1 MMDPNFIEF
10 LIPILVSLFC
20 GFIIGIERTR
30 VSAQYGARD
39 HIFFSIISTTII
51 ILYDKFLQ
59 DLGFYIIIIIFGG
72 MIVFLLI
79 GTFYRLFRTDDPGY
93 TTTLSMLLAM
103 VVGIVSYY
111 NSFLAITISVI
122 FLIILSTKKQFY
134 KIQKL
139 KDIEWTGTVEFLA
152 IMILTFI
159 LFPQDLIIYD
169 IQIVTIVYVFL
180 TILAIKYFS
189 YFLLKSSSEE
199 NLYILAILGGF
210 AHSEATTKE
219 LAEIDAHPATVSLL
233 LQTMIIRILL
243 LIILI
248 SFELTVRL
256 FYPLILTTI
265 IGIIINILIL
275 RKKEKKYVLQKVKNP
290 LSLKSA
296 FIFSS
301 TYLFAVFLTIIFKNI
316 QIPYQLYLPIAIMI
330 GLLSGGASSLFTA
343 TAYISGLIDLN
354 LAIIMIVFGLC
365 AAILNKLLYYYRFQK
380 TKSKKNLINLI
391 IYLSLTMIVLL
402 FFSFT
407 IGFL

>member
-1 MMDPNFIEF
+1 MMDQNFIEY

-51 ILYDKFLQ
+51 ILYEKFLQ
-59 DLGFYIIIIIFGG
+59 DSGFFIIIIIFGG

-134 KIQKL
+134 KIKKL

-169 IQIVTIVYVFL
+169 IQIITIVYVFL

-199 NLYILAILGGF
+199 NLYILSILGGF

-243 LIILI
+243 VIILI
-248 SFELTVRL
+248 SSELTVRL

-265 IGIIINILIL
+265 LGIIFNILIL
-275 RKKEKKYVLQKVKNP
+275 RKKEKKHILQKVKNP

-296 FIFSS
+296 LIFSS

>member
-59 DLGFYIIIIIFGG
+59 DLGFYILIIIFGG

-134 KIQKL
+134 KIQTL

-152 IMILTFI
+152 IMILTLI

-199 NLYILAILGGF
+199 NLYILSILGGF

-243 LIILI
+243 VIILI

-275 RKKEKKYVLQKVKNP
+275 RKKEKKHILQKVKNP

-296 FIFSS
+296 LIFSS

-391 IYLSLTMIVLL
+391 IYISLTMIVLL

>member
-1 MMDPNFIEF
+1 
-10 LIPILVSLFC
+10 
-20 GFIIGIERTR
+20 
-30 VSAQYGARD
+30 
-39 HIFFSIISTTII
+39 
-51 ILYDKFLQ
+51 
-59 DLGFYIIIIIFGG
+59 
-72 MIVFLLI
+72 
-79 GTFYRLFRTDDPGY
+79 
-93 TTTLSMLLAM
+93 
-103 VVGIVSYY
+103 
-111 NSFLAITISVI
+111 
-122 FLIILSTKKQFY
+122 
-134 KIQKL
+134 
-139 KDIEWTGTVEFLA
+139 
-152 IMILTFI
+152 
-159 LFPQDLIIYD
+159 
-169 IQIVTIVYVFL
+169 FL

-189 YFLLKSSSEE
+189 YFLLKSSSEKS
-199 NLYILAILGGF
+199 LYILSILGGF

-219 LAEIDAHPATVSLL
+219 LAEINAHPATVSLL

-243 LIILI
+243 VIILI

-296 FIFSS
+296 LIFTS

-391 IYLSLTMIVLL
+391 IYLSLTIIVLL